1 MNKLTSILLV
11 DDDTTTNFV
20 NQMLL
25 EDLDVTEEVLIACN
39 GKEALETI
47 DQQCQK
53 GNCPQ
58 LILLDINMPV
68 MNGFEFLEAY
78 KQLDLSY
85 KQSVMI
91 VMLTTSMNPADMD
104 RLGKMPIRG
113 VLNKPLTAE
122 TFKRI
127 LGETFSGRPIG

>member
-25 EDLDVTEEVLIACN
+25 EDLDVTEKVLIACN
-39 GKEALETI
+39 GKEALEI
-47 DQQCQK
+47 INQQCQK
-53 GNCPQ
+53 GKCPQ

-78 KQLDLSY
+78 KQLDLNY

-104 RLGKMPIRG
+104 RLGKMPVKGI
-113 VLNKPLTAE
+113 LNKPLTAE
-122 TFKRI
+122 TFKT
-127 LGETFSGRPIG
+127 LLAETI

>member
-25 EDLDVTEEVLIACN
+25 EDLDVTQEVLIACN

-47 DQQCQK
+47 DQRCQK
-53 GNCPQ
+53 GSCPQ

-78 KQLDLSY
+78 KQLALRY

-104 RLGKMPIRG
+104 RLRKMPIQG

-122 TFKRI
+122 TFNRM
-127 LGETFSGRPIG
+127 LGETF